1 MIIRW
6 TPANRRGQ
14 VYYQGLGY
22 MSPVVIAEVNLYHA
36 IDIVIEDYF
45 KTDVVIEDYYK
56 ADVSIDK

>member
-1 MIIRW
+1 
-6 TPANRRGQ
+6 
-14 VYYQGLGY
+14 